1 MPVKPKG
8 SMPVKP
14 KNKGK
19 GKKSKSDSEEGK
31 PETGEQDKP
40 GSEGDSVHLTGVNV
54 KKLKMRKRK
63 RN

>member
-1 MPVKPKG
+1 MLVKPKG

-31 PETGEQDKP
+31 PETGEQGKP
-40 GSEGDSVHLTGVNV
+40 GSEGGSVHLTRGQR
-54 KKLKMRKRK
+54 KKIEDEERK